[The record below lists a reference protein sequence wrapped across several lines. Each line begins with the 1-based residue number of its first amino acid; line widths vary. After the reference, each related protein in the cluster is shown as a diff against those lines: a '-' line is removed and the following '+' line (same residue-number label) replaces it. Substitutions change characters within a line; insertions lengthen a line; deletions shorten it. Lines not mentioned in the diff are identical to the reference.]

1 MHIRSVARSAAILGV
16 AAFAVAAL
24 PAGAGAAP
32 APAAARIHLIHG
44 IPDVPV
50 DVAAGGAEVFADFE
64 FGQTKDLSALAGT
77 TLADL
82 QVLAAGTDTVAIDA
96 GDVALPASGNYTVI
110 AHLTAEGD
118 PTLSVFENDTAA
130 IAAGQGRLVVRHTAA
145 APAVDIKAN
154 GAVAFAGV
162 TNPNEGSADLPV
174 GTISAEVVP
183 AGAASPVVIGPADL
197 AIADGTSLIVYAIG
211 SLDSGT
217 LGVLTET
224 ITGLG
229 SNPTRIDTGNSPID
243 TGDEGSNLS
252 LLIVAMVSAAG
263 IAGAGTLFVR
273 TRRAEA

>member
-1 MHIRSVARSAAILGV
+1 MRIRSVIGSAAVVLGV
-16 AAFAVAAL
+16 AAVTVSVSPL
-24 PAGAGAAP
+24 TVGAA
-32 APAAARIHLIHG
+32 ADQGAVRIHLIHG

-77 TLADL
+77 TLTDL

-96 GDVALPASGNYTVI
+96 GDVALPATGNYTVI
-110 AHLTAEGD
+110 AHLTADGD
-118 PTLSVFENDTAA
+118 PTLSVFENSTAA

-145 APAVDIKAN
+145 APAVDVKAN

-174 GTISAEVVP
+174 GTVSAEVVP
-183 AGAASPVVIGPADL
+183 AGASEPVVIGPADL
-197 AIADGTSLIVYAIG
+197 SIVDGTSLIVYAVG
-211 SLDSGT
+211 SLEGDT

-229 SNPTRIDTGNSPID
+229 SNPSRVDTGNSPID
-243 TGDEGSNLS
+243 DGSNTGLWIA
-252 LLIVAMVSAAG
+252 IVAAIGLAAG
-263 IAGAGTLFVR
+263 GTLLVR
-273 TRRAEA
+273 ARRVEV

>member
-1 MHIRSVARSAAILGV
+1 MRIRSLVRHA
-16 AAFAVAAL
+16 AVAGAVAL
-24 PAGAGAAP
+24 VVAVPSGAGAAP
-32 APAAARIHLIHG
+32 ASAPARIHLIHG
-44 IPDVPV
+44 IPGVPV

-77 TLADL
+77 TLTNL
-82 QVLAAGTDTVAIDA
+82 QVLAAGTTTVAIDA
-96 GDVALPASGNYTVI
+96 GDVALPATGNYTVI
-110 AHLTAEGD
+110 AHLTAAGQ
-118 PTLSVFENDTAA
+118 PTLSVFENSTAT

-183 AGAASPVVIGPADL
+183 AGAATPVVIGPANL
-197 AIADGTSLIVYAIG
+197 SIADGDALIVYAVG
-211 SLDSGT
+211 SLQGGT

-229 SNPTRIDTGNSPID
+229 TNPSRIDTGNSPID
-243 TGDEGSNLS
+243 GDGGSNLG
-252 LLIVAMVSAAG
+252 LWFALAATAGVALAG
-263 IAGAGTLFVR
+263 VVVVR
-273 TRRAEA
+273 GRRATA